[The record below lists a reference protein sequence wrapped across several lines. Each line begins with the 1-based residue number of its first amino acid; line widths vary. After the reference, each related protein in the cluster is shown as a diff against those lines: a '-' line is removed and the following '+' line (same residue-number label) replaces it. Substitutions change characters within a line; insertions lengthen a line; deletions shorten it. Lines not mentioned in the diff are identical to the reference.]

1 MISELICGSIGE
13 SVESSNG
20 SDIST
25 LFNACFLEKYFEL
38 DFDRQSAC
46 GSSKT
51 ALVQFWFGQTG
62 LDIINIDRLQNKESS
77 IYIYEAKSSFFI

>member
-1 MISELICGSIGE
+1 MVLLKR
-13 SVESSNG
+13 VLKVVMVQ
-20 SDIST
+20 T
-25 LFNACFLEKYFEL
+25 FQHFLMHAFQKKYFEL
-38 DFDRQSAC
+38 DFDRQSAY

-62 LDIINIDRLQNKESS
+62 LDIINIERLQNKESS